1 MSVKGHTHK
10 EIETFLM
17 QEVEALQWFD
27 KDKGQF
33 ENISNHVMPLPAV
46 LMSFGRTPYEDLQNN
61 IQKGQVTLRFRI
73 GYENYADSFSG
84 SINQDKA
91 LEFFEFN
98 ESIYKTLQGLSIT
111 YVKNLTRIAD
121 EDDDDHKN
129 LIVTIME
136 FTGTLIDDS
145 AEACKNFIL
154 VEPDP
159 VLDVKHVSE
168 IGRPAREGNSYIIPN

>member
-10 EIETFLM
+10 EIETFLL
-17 QEVEALQWFD
+17 QEVDALKGFD

-98 ESIYKTLQGLSIT
+98 ESIFKALQGLSTT
-111 YVKNLTRIAD
+111 YIKNLTRIAD

-129 LIVTIME
+129 VIVTIME

-145 AEACKNFIL
+145 AEAGKNFVL
-154 VEPDP
+154 VAPDP
-159 VLDVKHVSE
+159 ALDVKHVDETS
-168 IGRPAREGNSYIIPN
+168 RPAREAGTFIMPE